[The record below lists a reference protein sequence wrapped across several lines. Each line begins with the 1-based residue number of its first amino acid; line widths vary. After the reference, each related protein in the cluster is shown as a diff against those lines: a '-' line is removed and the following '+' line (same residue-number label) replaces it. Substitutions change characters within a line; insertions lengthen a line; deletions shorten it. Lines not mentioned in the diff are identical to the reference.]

1 MTPTWRGNTREKQ
14 PQFDVMI
21 RTQLSL
27 ILGTGVL
34 GLALMSSSS
43 GVAEIQNANRTG
55 EPGTSMT
62 CNQCHGGGSYGATT
76 AISVLDANTGQ
87 EVTEYLPGEQYV
99 LEVAIGGTSPRFGM
113 QATAVDAMG
122 GNAGTFS
129 NPSSNTQ
136 LEDVAGRHI
145 FEHNSSSAMNTFSV
159 DWTAPATGG
168 DVTIYASGLA
178 AGGSTSSSG
187 DQYAGATLTLTEVEV
202 VVEIGGCTY
211 DFACNY
217 NPLAAFDD
225 GSCEVESCALPGD
238 LDDDGAV
245 TTSDLLAFLAVFG
258 QTL

>member
-1 MTPTWRGNTREKQ
+1 MQRLTTRSAQPNLKPTP
-14 PQFDVMI
+14 MI
-21 RTQLSL
+21 RTQISL

-55 EPGTSMT
+55 EPGTSST
-62 CNQCHGGGSYGATT
+62 CNQCHGGGSFGATT
-76 AISVLDANTGQ
+76 TISVLDPNSGQ
-87 EVTEYLPGEQYV
+87 AVTEYLPGEQYV

-113 QATAVDAMG
+113 QATAVDAAG
-122 GNAGTFS
+122 DNAGTFA

-145 FEHNSSSAMNTFSV
+145 FEHNSSSATNTFSV

-187 DQYAGATLTLTEVEV
+187 DQYAGASLVISEAQIVI
-202 VVEIGGCTY
+202 EIGGCTY

-217 NPLAAFDD
+217 NPQAAFDD
-225 GSCEVESCALPGD
+225 GSCEVTSCALQGD
-238 LDDDGAV
+238 LDGDGTVA
-245 TTSDLLAFLAVFG
+245 TSDLLAFLGFFG

>member
-1 MTPTWRGNTREKQ
+1 
-14 PQFDVMI
+14 MI

-129 NPSSNTQ
+129 NPSSNAQ

-145 FEHNSSSAMNTFSV
+145 FEHNAASAMNTFSV

-178 AGGSTSSSG
+178 AGGSTSSGG
-187 DQYAGATLTLTEVEV
+187 DQYSGATLTLPEVV

>member
-1 MTPTWRGNTREKQ
+1 MTLGMRVKTNLH
-14 PQFDVMI
+14 FDKMI
-21 RTQLSL
+21 RTQIAL

-62 CNQCHGGGSYGATT
+62 CNQCHGGGNYGATT
-76 AISVLDANTGQ
+76 GITVLDPNTGD
-87 EVTEYLPGEQYV
+87 EVTAYLPGEQYV

-129 NPSSNTQ
+129 NPSSNAQ

-145 FEHNSSSAMNTFSV
+145 FEHNAASAMNTFSV

-178 AGGSTSSSG
+178 AGGSTSSGG
-187 DQYAGATLTLTEVEV
+187 DQYSGATLTLPEVEV